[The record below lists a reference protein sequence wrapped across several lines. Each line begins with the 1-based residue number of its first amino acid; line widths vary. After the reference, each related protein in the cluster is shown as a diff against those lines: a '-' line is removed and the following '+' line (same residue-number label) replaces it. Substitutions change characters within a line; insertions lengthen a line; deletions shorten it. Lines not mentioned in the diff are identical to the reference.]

1 MKSSTIILL
10 LWITF
15 VTIMQACEP
24 NGGLPGNGQRQPPI
38 SDTTEEEN
46 TTDTT
51 ETTDTTIIMTNQI
64 LIQIG
69 SKSFEAQLEDN
80 ATAQAFVQMLPLTL
94 QMEELNG
101 NEKYSYL
108 KFAYQQRTA
117 GTNRNGRLNV
127 VWQQLSGFVL
137 PIVFNRL

>member
-1 MKSSTIILL
+1 
-10 LWITF
+10 
-15 VTIMQACEP
+15 
-24 NGGLPGNGQRQPPI
+24 
-38 SDTTEEEN
+38 
-46 TTDTT
+46 
-51 ETTDTTIIMTNQI
+51 MTNQI

-108 KFAYQQRTA
+108 PESLPTNSERPGRIETGDLMLFGNNCLVLFYQSFSTSYNYTRIGKIGNCSGLKEA
-117 GTNRNGRLNV
+117 VGRGDVSIRFSAL
-127 VWQQLSGFVL
+127 Q
-137 PIVFNRL
+137 